1 MVNFICV
8 SLMGDRRWMY
18 MIFDEKIIYQIV
30 SLCQC
35 VSQKDNFTI
44 IFLIYTI
51 IKLYLTS
58 IEVNCGTYFK
68 IEIWLSRMTI

>member
-1 MVNFICV
+1 
-8 SLMGDRRWMY
+8 MGDRRWMY
-18 MIFDEKIIYQIV
+18 MIFGEKIIYQIV
-30 SLCQC
+30 SLSQC

-51 IKLYLTS
+51 IKLFQTS
-58 IEVNCGTYFK
+58 IEVNCSTYFK